1 MITGR
6 LPYEGESPVAVAI
19 QHINSIPLSPREIDP
34 EIPEALEAITMKAM
48 ASDVNQ
54 RYVSADAML
63 MDLEEFRQNPSI
75 NFDYTPADLLIADGD
90 EPTQILGAN
99 IAAQSCVPSR
109 PMPAGPRRRSPMP
122 VPHRSPAKA
131 VRFPLRTRWT
141 MTTIRTGGMGA
152 VAVCPLF
159 WPLQQWPCL

>member
-1 MITGR
+1 M
-6 LPYEGESPVAVAI
+6 AVAI

-63 MDLEEFRQNPSI
+63 MDLEEFRKNPSI

-99 IAAQSCVPSR
+99 TPHTVRSQP
-109 PMPAGPRRRSPMP
+109 PMPAGPRRRSLCPSHTEAP
-122 VPHRSPAKA
+122 QKPCGSP
-131 VRFPLRTRWT
+131 
-141 MTTIRTGGMGA
+141 
-152 VAVCPLF
+152 
-159 WPLQQWPCL
+159 